1 MNLNEQLRRDQ
12 AGMIHEGQYKG
23 QIQQAVLGHKQDSS
37 LAELSIIHQSY
48 DFLAI
53 SHDEF

>member
-1 MNLNEQLRRDQ
+1 MNEQLRRDQ

-37 LAELSIIHQSY
+37 LAELRIIHQSY